1 MQDILQSLGSGIL
14 SVLTPSALLWIL
26 LGGLIGTVVGAIPG
40 LGPSCGIALLL
51 PISYSLP
58 HVEGL
63 SLIIAIYLGAMYG
76 GRISSILIN
85 TPGDNAAVMTCM
97 DGYPLMKQG
106 KGGKAL
112 GISCYSSFIGGM
124 IGIICMTFIT
134 PWLAKAALA
143 FGSAETCIVMLFGL
157 VAISMATDSKSVRG
171 LLMVAVGLLIATM
184 GSEYV
189 SGKLRLTFGIP
200 ELFDGINFVP
210 AALGLFGFTEVLC
223 GMEARSAASMG
234 KIEVSL
240 RSTLPNGKELKRVTP
255 ATLLGT
261 LLGLFVGILPGA
273 GATLA
278 TFVSYG
284 AAKKVSRH
292 PEEFG
297 KGSLEGV
304 AAPEAANNACVAG
317 ALTPMLAIGIPGS
330 SVAALIMGAFIMQD
344 LQPGPLMFQRTP
356 DIAWAIIAGL
366 YVCNV
371 ILLLMNIGLIPV
383 FTGLVRI
390 SEKVLYPCVA
400 FLCVVGS
407 FCLQNSMFDVIVM
420 LIFGFLGYFM
430 RKGGYPVAGLLLAL
444 ILGNDI
450 EQNFRQAMIMSHG
463 SLGIFVASPL
473 CKVFFALTIVC
484 ILFPVLK
491 WAFEKW
497 IRKPKLETAAEPS
510 ESE

>member
-1 MQDILQSLGSGIL
+1 MLETLTSLGEGIVG
-14 SVLTPSALLWIL
+14 VLTPSALLWIFI
-26 LGGLIGTVVGAIPG
+26 GGLIGTVVGAIPG

-85 TPGDNAAVMTCM
+85 TPGDNAAVMTCV
-97 DGYPLMKQG
+97 DGYPLMQQG
-106 KGGKAL
+106 KGGKAM
-112 GISCYSSFIGGM
+112 GISCFSSFVGGM

-143 FGSAETCIVMLFGL
+143 FGSAEMCIVMLFGL

-171 LLMVAVGLLIATM
+171 LLMVALGLLIATM

-189 SGKLRLTFGIP
+189 SGKLRLTFNIP

-223 GMEARSAASMG
+223 GVEKKMKPVME
-234 KIEVSL
+234 KVKVSL
-240 RSTLPNGKELKRVTP
+240 KSTFPSFAEIKEVTP
-255 ATLLGT
+255 STLLGT
-261 LLGLFVGILPGA
+261 VLGLFVGILPGA

-278 TFVSYG
+278 TFVAYG
-284 AAKKVSRH
+284 AAKKTSKK
-292 PEEFG
+292 PELFG

-330 SVAALIMGAFIMQD
+330 SVAALIMGAFIIQD
-344 LQPGPLMFQRTP
+344 LQPGPLMFERTP

-371 ILLLMNIGLIPV
+371 VLLFMNMGLIPV
-383 FTGLVRI
+383 FTWLVRV
-390 SEKVLYPCVA
+390 SEKVIYPCVA
-400 FLCVVGS
+400 FLCILGAY
-407 FCLQNSMFDVIVM
+407 CLQNSMFDVIIM

-430 RKGGYPVAGLLLAL
+430 RKGGFPVAGLLLAL

-450 EQNFRQAMIMSHG
+450 ELNFRQAMIMSGG
-463 SLGIFVASPL
+463 SLNIFFGSPI
-473 CKVFFALTIVC
+473 CTVFTVLTVIC
-484 ILFPVLK
+484 IFFPVLK
-491 WAFEKW
+491 WAYEK
-497 IRKPKLETAAEPS
+497 IFRKEKINNA
-510 ESE
+510 

>member
-1 MQDILQSLGSGIL
+1 MLETLSSLGTGLQAII
-14 SVLTPSALLWIL
+14 TPSALLWIL
-26 LGGLIGTVVGAIPG
+26 MGGLIGTVVGAIPG

-51 PISYSLP
+51 PISYTLP
-58 HVEGL
+58 RVDGI

-85 TPGDNAAVMTCM
+85 TPGDNAAIMTCL
-97 DGYPLMKQG
+97 DGYPLMKKG

-112 GISCYSSFIGGM
+112 GISCYSSFLGGM
-124 IGIICMTFIT
+124 LGIICMTFIT

-143 FGSAETCIVMLFGL
+143 FGSAETCVVMLFGL

-171 LLMVAVGLLIATM
+171 LLMVALGLLMATM

-189 SGKLRLTFGIP
+189 TGKLCLTFGIP

-223 GMEARSAASMG
+223 GMESKVTTAMD
-234 KIEVSL
+234 KVKVSL
-240 RSTLPNGKELKRVTP
+240 RSTLPTGSELKKVTP
-255 ATLLGT
+255 ATLLGSV
-261 LLGLFVGILPGA
+261 LGLFVGILPGA

-284 AAKKVSRH
+284 AAKKISKH

-297 KGSLEGV
+297 QGALEGV

-317 ALTPMLAIGIPGS
+317 ALTPMMAIGIPGS

-344 LQPGPLMFQRTP
+344 LQPGPLMFERTP
-356 DIAWAIIAGL
+356 DVAWAIIAGL

-371 ILLLMNIGLIPV
+371 VLLFMNIGLIPL
-383 FTGLVRI
+383 FTWLVRI

-400 FLCVVGS
+400 FLCVLGAY
-407 FCLQNSMFDVIVM
+407 CLQNSMFDVIIM

-450 EQNFRQAMIMSHG
+450 EQNFRQAMIMSGG
-463 SLGIFVASPL
+463 SLRIFVGSTLCIIFVA
-473 CKVFFALTIVC
+473 LTAFC

-491 WAFEKW
+491 WAFDKW
-497 IRKPKLETAAEPS
+497 LRKSKAQP
-510 ESE
+510 ES

>member
-1 MQDILQSLGSGIL
+1 MLEILKSLGGGFAAMM
-14 SVLTPSALLWIL
+14 TPTAFLWVFV
-26 LGGLIGTVVGAIPG
+26 GGMIGTVVGAIPG

-58 HVEGL
+58 RVEGL
-63 SLIIAIYLGAMYG
+63 SLIIAVYLGAMYG

-85 TPGDNAAVMTCM
+85 TPGDNAAVMTCI

-112 GISCYSSFIGGM
+112 GISCYSSFVGGM
-124 IGIICMTFIT
+124 VGIICMTFLT

-143 FGSAETCIVMLFGL
+143 FGAAETCIVMLFGL
-157 VAISMATDSKSVRG
+157 VAISLATDSKSVRG
-171 LLMVAVGLLIATM
+171 LLMVAIGLLMATM

-189 SGKLRLTFGIP
+189 TGKLRLTFGIP

-223 GMEARSAASMG
+223 GMEE
-234 KIEVSL
+234 KIKSTMAGVKVSL
-240 RSTLPNGKELKRVTP
+240 KSTFPTGKEIKSVTKS
-255 ATLLGT
+255 TFLGT
-261 LLGLFVGILPGA
+261 VLGLFVGILPGA

-278 TFVSYG
+278 TFVAYG
-284 AAKKVSRH
+284 AAKKASKN

-317 ALTPMLAIGIPGS
+317 ALTPMMAIGIPGS
-330 SVAALIMGAFIMQD
+330 SVAALIMGAFIIQD
-344 LQPGPLMFQRTP
+344 LQPGPLMFERTP
-356 DIAWAIIAGL
+356 DVAWAIIAGL
-366 YVCNV
+366 YIGN
-371 ILLLMNIGLIPV
+371 ILLLLMNIGLIPV
-383 FTGLVRI
+383 FTWLVRI

-400 FLCVVGS
+400 FLCVVGA
-407 FCLQNSMFDVIVM
+407 FCLQNSMFDVIIM

-450 EQNFRQAMIMSHG
+450 ELNFRQAMIISKG
-463 SLGIFVASPL
+463 SLSIFWGSPL
-473 CKVFFALTIVC
+473 CIVFTSLTVIC
-484 ILFPVLK
+484 IFLPVFK
-491 WAFEKW
+491 WAFDK
-497 IRKPKLETAAEPS
+497 IFKRNKPAEEEAA
-510 ESE
+510 

>member
-1 MQDILQSLGSGIL
+1 MDILHSLGEGIV
-14 SVLTPSALLWIL
+14 SVLTPGAILWIL

-58 HVEGL
+58 RVEGL

-85 TPGDNAAVMTCM
+85 TPGDNAAVMTCL

-112 GISCYSSFIGGM
+112 GISCFSSFIGGM
-124 IGIICMTFIT
+124 IGIICMTFVT

-143 FGSAETCIVMLFGL
+143 FGSPETCIVMLFGL

-171 LLMVAVGLLIATM
+171 LLMVALGLLIATM

-189 SGKLRLTFGIP
+189 TGKLRLTFGIP
-200 ELFDGINFVP
+200 QLFDGISFVP

-223 GMEARSAASMG
+223 GMEQ
-234 KIEVSL
+234 KIKPAMEKVKVSL
-240 RSTLPNGKELKRVTP
+240 RSTFPSVKELRSVTP
-255 ATLLGT
+255 STLLGT
-261 LLGLFVGILPGA
+261 VLGLFVGILPGA

-297 KGSLEGV
+297 NGSLEGV

-344 LQPGPLMFQRTP
+344 LQPGPLMFERTP

-366 YVCNV
+366 YVCNI
-371 ILLLMNIGLIPV
+371 ILLLMNIGLIPL
-383 FTGLVRI
+383 FTWLVRV

-400 FLCVVGS
+400 FLCVLGS
-407 FCLQNSMFDVIVM
+407 FCLQNSMFDVIIM

-450 EQNFRQAMIMSHG
+450 ELNFRQAMIISKG
-463 SLGIFVASPL
+463 SLSIFVASPL
-473 CKVFFALTIVC
+473 CLIFTILTFICIFLPVF
-484 ILFPVLK
+484 K
-491 WAFEKW
+491 WAFVKLFKKT
-497 IRKPKLETAAEPS
+497 KPS
-510 ESE
+510 DSGVS